1 MCEGSGHMDSTSTQ
15 PAINPSARP
24 ENSQA
29 RYRSIFTP
37 STREEREVNFKSY
50 LAHVEARDG
59 DVIVEDR
66 DLTLRRA
73 RRAHIQANPVRARR
87 ALPDP
92 ARFHRNARRL
102 RDDPRSLDRRTLLMT
117 FLYKFAW
124 HEWFG
129 ISTAWDALPVMAEP
143 DPTIERINLYHLCEE
158 FSHMRL
164 FQEMFRT
171 LHLEAEFAP
180 PGKWTRRM
188 YSVFC
193 RLPGSILAPPAFI
206 TELMGLTVYRHLD
219 RLLDDVLADEPE
231 ARERFRELLLGIMT
245 DELAHVGE
253 RRNFLGPAGVR
264 TARAMV
270 VPMYRM
276 FFRDLP
282 ETRILFDF
290 KQMIEDGRTF
300 DYSKVP
306 SEVIGRSWVPSYCR
320 V

>member
-1 MCEGSGHMDSTSTQ
+1 MANVSAQ
-15 PAINPSARP
+15 PRINSSARP
-24 ENSQA
+24 VNAQA

-37 STREEREVNFKSY
+37 STREERAANFKSY
-50 LAHVEARDG
+50 LAHLEAQDG
-59 DVIVEDR
+59 EVIVEER
-66 DLTLRRA
+66 DLAVRRA
-73 RRAHIQANPVRARR
+73 RRARIQANPVRARR
-87 ALPDP
+87 PLPDP
-92 ARFHRNARRL
+92 ARFHRNALRL
-102 RDDPRSLDRRTLLMT
+102 RDDPRSLDRRTLLAT

-124 HEWFG
+124 HEWIG
-129 ISTAWDALPVMAEP
+129 ISTAWDALPVMGEP

-164 FQEMFRT
+164 FLEMFRT
-171 LHLEAEFAP
+171 LHLEAELAP
-180 PGKWTRRM
+180 PGKWTGRM
-188 YSVFC
+188 YRVFC

-231 ARERFRELLLGIMT
+231 ARERIRELLLEIMT

-253 RRNFLGPAGVR
+253 RRNFLGPVGVR
-264 TARAMV
+264 AARAMLA
-270 VPMYRM
+270 PMYRM

-300 DYSKVP
+300 DYSKIP
-306 SEVIGRSWVPSYCR
+306 ADVIGRSWVPSYCR
-320 V
+320 A